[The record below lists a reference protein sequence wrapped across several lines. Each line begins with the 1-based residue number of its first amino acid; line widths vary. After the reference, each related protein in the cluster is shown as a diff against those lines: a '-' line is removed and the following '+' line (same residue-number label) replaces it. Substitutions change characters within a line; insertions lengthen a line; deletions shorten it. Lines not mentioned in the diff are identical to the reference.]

1 MLKRKQKKTTKKLN
15 EAIQKKK
22 RSSRNSELRFF
33 VHIKKLPTK
42 HRW

>member
-15 EAIQKKK
+15 EAIQKK

-33 VHIKKLPTK
+33 VRIKKLPTK